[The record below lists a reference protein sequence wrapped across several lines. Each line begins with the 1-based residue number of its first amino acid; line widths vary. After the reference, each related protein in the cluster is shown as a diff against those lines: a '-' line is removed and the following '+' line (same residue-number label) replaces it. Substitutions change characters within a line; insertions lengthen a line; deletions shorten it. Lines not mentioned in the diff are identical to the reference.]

1 MYRRTLK
8 ILLVDDDVEL
18 LELLKIRL
26 ETWGYEVSVA
36 SDGKEAQ
43 ALTDAVD
50 PDIVISDV
58 LMPGL
63 SGMELLCCLKA
74 GNPKRPI
81 ILITV
86 QDSVD
91 LAVEAM
97 KQGPHDFLTKPSTTL
112 NSSAFSSPSGQ
123 TFRRDGKPKN

>member
-1 MYRRTLK
+1 MTWRNAFMSRQSLK
-8 ILLVDDDVEL
+8 VLLVDDDVDL

-36 SDGKEAQ
+36 SDGEEAQ
-43 ALTDAVD
+43 TLTDAID

-63 SGMELLCCLKA
+63 SGMELLRGLKA

-97 KQGPHDFLTKPSTTL
+97 KQGAHDFLTKPLDYSKLECILESVRT
-112 NSSAFSSPSGQ
+112 
-123 TFRRDGKPKN
+123 D